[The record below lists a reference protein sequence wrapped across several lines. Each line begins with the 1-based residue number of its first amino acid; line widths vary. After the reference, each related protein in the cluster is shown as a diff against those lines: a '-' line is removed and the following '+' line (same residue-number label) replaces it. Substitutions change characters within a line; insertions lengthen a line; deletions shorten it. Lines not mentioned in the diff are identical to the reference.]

1 MDRQH
6 MRSPLARAMGLGS
19 AKMGVQ
25 HWWAER
31 VSAVALIPLTLWF
44 VASIIAQTSSDYAT
58 FVAWLRM
65 PFNSIMMILL
75 LAALFYHAAL
85 GLQVVI
91 EDYRHAGAKFA
102 ALVIMRLS
110 CFGLASAGIIAT
122 LHIAFGG

>member
-19 AKMGVQ
+19 AKMGVE

-65 PFNSIMMILL
+65 PFTSIMMILL